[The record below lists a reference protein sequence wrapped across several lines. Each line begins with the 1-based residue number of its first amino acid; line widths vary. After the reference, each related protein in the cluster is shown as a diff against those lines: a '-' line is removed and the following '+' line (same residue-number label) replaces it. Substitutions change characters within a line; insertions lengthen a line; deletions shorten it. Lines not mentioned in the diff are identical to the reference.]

1 MSTETVQQN
10 DNDVHQDKLTAAEEL
25 PQAPASGQSNGAPL
39 GEASESYRATLD
51 ALPRQPP
58 AHALLADENAKD
70 IILRFHLQRSF
81 LKRAVEQCVAN
92 GGVYLPPMLVE
103 ALRCV
108 LVDDIP
114 PAAVFPQSGQSSTTQ
129 EVVSGLQRSVEATTI
144 SRQKQELSVMLQNA
158 SSSSLAPP
166 RPGSPG
172 HRGGGAMTSLDVTE
186 VSIASHIDLSQHA
199 ITHHPSHAASIIR
212 EAQAVEE
219 ERQLTAAGIVP
230 PPRMSKSDYVAP
242 KKIIDDAFQARRA
255 GDRRREIEI
264 LVDYLHRGREGR
276 VSLDTAT
283 TMRVLRS
290 VGDAHSA
297 LHEHV
302 AAEQYYFDW
311 YMIAEKVGLN
321 SEAARALTM
330 LGDCAHVRGDLKAA
344 EEWLS
349 KARWRITNG
358 Q

>member
-1 MSTETVQQN
+1 MSREEHNNSVLQPKGQDVTSAAADVSNVAPGGISN
-10 DNDVHQDKLTAAEEL
+10 DDHRAA
-25 PQAPASGQSNGAPL
+25 
-39 GEASESYRATLD
+39 LD

-81 LKRAVEQCVAN
+81 LKRAVEQCVAD

-108 LVDDIP
+108 LVDDLP

-129 EVVSGLQRSVEATTI
+129 EVVSGLQRAVGTTTI
-144 SRQKQELSVMLQNA
+144 TRQKQELSITLQNA
-158 SSSSLAPP
+158 SSVSRPSSTSQAHV
-166 RPGSPG
+166 GSG
-172 HRGGGAMTSLDVTE
+172 SGGAMSSLDMTE

-212 EAQAVEE
+212 DAQAVEE
-219 ERQLTAAGIVP
+219 ERQLSAAGIVP
-230 PPRMSKSDYVAP
+230 PPRVSTSDYVAP
-242 KKIIDDAFQARRA
+242 KKIMDDAFQARRA

-297 LHEHV
+297 LHEHI

-330 LGDCAHVRGDLKAA
+330 LGDCAHARGDLKAA